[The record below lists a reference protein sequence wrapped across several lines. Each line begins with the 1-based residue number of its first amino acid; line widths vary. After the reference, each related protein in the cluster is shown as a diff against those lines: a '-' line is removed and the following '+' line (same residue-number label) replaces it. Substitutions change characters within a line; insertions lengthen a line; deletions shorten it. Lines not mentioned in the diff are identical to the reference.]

1 MEHNLQTLLPLV
13 LLLFDDF
20 VSISKK
26 KQKKI
31 KKRTKK
37 FSLSIL
43 PKLSGG
49 LLALPKNRFSLASIA
64 GERSIY

>member
-20 VSISKK
+20 VSISEK
-26 KQKKI
+26 KQKI
-31 KKRTKK
+31 KKKNK
-37 FSLSIL
+37 GEFSIL